1 MPFSKWSQMKRS
13 QWSLTTLEVGII
25 SPWVTRKHYDA
36 MPPCFMSITPI
47 ERRRV
52 EQVPVLQLESCE
64 AEVELTDSPVGQ
76 RTLPMT
82 TKLRSCF
89 PPCRFSSSALTS
101 ICCLSLPDFLTGV
114 CVELCSSDAWMVW
127 DGTADLETESRTSEE
142 AMLVSSLGCP
152 FWGVWKTWPF
162 SSAVTLKKA
171 EIGKEC

>member
-1 MPFSKWSQMKRS
+1 
-13 QWSLTTLEVGII
+13 
-25 SPWVTRKHYDA
+25 
-36 MPPCFMSITPI
+36 
-47 ERRRV
+47 
-52 EQVPVLQLESCE
+52 
-64 AEVELTDSPVGQ
+64 
-76 RTLPMT
+76 MT

-127 DGTADLETESRTSEE
+127 GGTADLETESRTSEE

-152 FWGVWKTWPF
+152 FWGVWKPWPF

-171 EIGKEC
+171 EIGKVLKPTQQMSYNVRRAEKSSLHLPYTCNPKMTSAKWLESVKVEMISS